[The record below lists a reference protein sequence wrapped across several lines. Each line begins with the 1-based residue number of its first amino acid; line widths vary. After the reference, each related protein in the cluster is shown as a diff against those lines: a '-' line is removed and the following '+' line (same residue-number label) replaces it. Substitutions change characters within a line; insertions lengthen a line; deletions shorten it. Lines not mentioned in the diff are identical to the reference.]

1 MPPPAFTSAEP
12 PVKVSVI
19 IPVLNERDS
28 IASLIRALLSQT
40 RAPDEIVVADGGST
54 DGTRQVLDSLAKEFP
69 RLRVVAGPGP
79 ISENRNAAI
88 AAAKNDVIACTD
100 AGCIPEPDWLE
111 QLLAPIDEGAQW
123 VAGFYRPQG
132 QTVAS
137 TAAGAVMMTTLPEV
151 NLDNFLPGGSS
162 QAFLKSAWG
171 RVGGFPVGRGVGEDT
186 LFGEQMRSL
195 GYRPVFA
202 PRAVVVWDPPPT
214 LTAMEKKVYAWGR
227 ADGISQVRVGA
238 YAKVLAAYWVFPLIA
253 LLAALW
259 WPPLGM
265 ALLAVFA
272 LLVAYRT
279 RHKYGVTRSPARFW
293 WIPLAHVRQQLA
305 ASAGWLSGYGF
316 RRFLRKL
323 WERVGGRPTATTD
336 SGPVRHNVDV
346 LVPNRAE
353 VNRWLPDLPSTY
365 RIGTG
370 PTDDRPV
377 VFGTLERRH
386 RSEPMVA
393 PLRVEGSE
401 LRQVDPVARF
411 EELRQSGLPY
421 QLVPAPGGTSHR
433 RDPIDTNVAVLV
445 LAAVP
450 LHDVGGGSRGAQ
462 LAQELASQGHHV
474 SYVYRYDA
482 AETVD
487 LGLRFI
493 HPLLEERRWTEF
505 ELEIYRSRVNSE
517 RRLILVEFPHR
528 DHLALLSA
536 LEGVVV
542 YDLIDDWSDSSLGG
556 AWYQPRV
563 EQALIDRADHLIASA
578 PSLVKS
584 LEVRTGRQVSQVP
597 NAVNA
602 RLFDHRHAWSRPDDL
617 PDGPIF
623 EYHGSLYG
631 DWFDWESVRRVA
643 EEFADSSIVLI
654 GDRPA
659 NQPTL
664 PGNVHLLGLKP
675 QPELP
680 SYLAHTEVALIP
692 FKVTKTTH
700 AVSPLKVFEYLA
712 MKVPVASP
720 PLEPLRGL
728 PGVFL
733 DEDLVAAV
741 GAARDGE
748 RPDPESIVAAHS
760 WTARVATLFELLGW
774 NPVESATQPVRIET
788 RPVRHYPPEQR
799 LLTR

>member
-1 MPPPAFTSAEP
+1 MPPPDFTSADP
-12 PVKVSVI
+12 LLRVSVI
-19 IPVLNERDS
+19 VPVLNERDS
-28 IASLIRALLSQT
+28 ITPLVRALVSQT
-40 RAPDEIVVADGGST
+40 RSPDEIVVADGGST
-54 DGTRQVLDSLAKEFP
+54 DGTRQALESLAKEFL
-69 RLRVVAGPGP
+69 RLRVIAGPGP

-88 AAAKNDVIACTD
+88 AAAKNEVIACTD

-111 QLLAPIDEGAQW
+111 NLLAAFDEGAQW

-162 QAFLKSAWG
+162 QAFLKSAWE

-214 LTAMEKKVYAWGR
+214 LTAMEKKVFGWGR
-227 ADGISQVRVGA
+227 ADGINQVRVGA
-238 YAKVLAAYWVFPLIA
+238 YAKVLVAYWAFPFIA

-259 WPPLGM
+259 LPPLGI
-265 ALLAVFA
+265 ALLAIFA

-279 RHKYGVTRSPARFW
+279 RHKYGVTRSLAKLW
-293 WIPLAHVRQQLA
+293 WIPVAHVRQQLA

-323 WERVGGRPTATTD
+323 WERLGGRPMAAIEG
-336 SGPVRHNVDV
+336 GPVRHNVDV
-346 LVPNRAE
+346 LMPNRSE
-353 VNRWLPDLPSTY
+353 VTRWLPDLPSTY

-370 PTDDRPV
+370 PTDNRPV
-377 VFGTLERRH
+377 VFGTLQRRH

-393 PLRVEGSE
+393 PLRVEGGE
-401 LRQVDPVARF
+401 LREVDPVARF

-421 QLVPAPGGTSHR
+421 QLVPAPGGTSRR
-433 RDPIDTNVAVLV
+433 RDPIETKVAVV
-445 LAAVP
+445 ILAAVP

-482 AETVD
+482 AETID

-505 ELEIYRSRVNSE
+505 EPEAYQARVNSE
-517 RRLILVEFPHR
+517 NRLVLVEFPHS
-528 DHLALLSA
+528 DHLTLLSD
-536 LEGVVV
+536 LEGAVV
-542 YDLIDDWSDSSLGG
+542 YDLIDDWSDSALGG
-556 AWYQPRV
+556 SWYQPRV
-563 EQALIDRADHLIASA
+563 ESALIEAADYLIASA

-584 LEVRTGRQVSQVP
+584 LQARAGRPVTLVP

-602 RLFDHRHAWSRPDDL
+602 RLFDHRRAWSRPGDL
-617 PDGPIF
+617 PEGPIF

-631 DWFDWESVRRVA
+631 DWFDWEAVRRVA
-643 EEFADSSIVLI
+643 EEVADSSVVLI

-659 NQPTL
+659 KKPTL
-664 PGNVHLLGLKP
+664 PGNVYLLGLKP

-692 FKVTKTTH
+692 FAVTKTTH
-700 AVSPLKVFEYLA
+700 AVSPLKAFEYLA
-712 MKVPVASP
+712 MKVPVAAP
-720 PLEPLRGL
+720 PLEPLL
-728 PGVFL
+728 NLDGVFL
-733 DEDLVAAV
+733 DDDLVAAV
-741 GAARDGE
+741 RAARAGE
-748 RPDPESIVAAHS
+748 PPDPESIVDRHS
-760 WTARVATLFELLGW
+760 WTARVATIFEVVGW
-774 NPVESATQPVRIET
+774 KPVGSAAQPVRIEV
-788 RPVRHYPPEQR
+788 RPVRQYSPDQR
-799 LLTR
+799 LLR